1 MFTETQW
8 KLQKDFELLNYQEA
22 LDFVN
27 KVWEISEEQ
36 DHHPDILLHG
46 YKKVRVT
53 TITHSEGKIT
63 QKDYDIAQK
72 IEKIYNTNN

>member
-8 KLQKDFELLNYQEA
+8 KLQKDFEFLNYQEA